1 MSFSSDIKEELSKV
15 NNLKNK
21 EILEAEFLGYILTG
35 NTTNSVSVLEFITEN
50 EFNIER
56 FYRILFNLDIEYEPN
71 VRGKVFVAT
80 IAKTEKVE
88 ELMQIKLEAN
98 EEIQK
103 AIVKGAFLGAGSI
116 TDPNKQYH
124 LEIIF
129 EEKNNAEYVLNICK
143 SFGVFLKLL
152 ELENKVQLYI
162 KDGEEISKFL
172 ALLGANKG
180 VLSFEDV
187 RVTKEIKNNV
197 NRLVNCETANLNK
210 IVNASVNQVNDIK
223 LIQKLNKFEEL
234 PDYLKEI
241 AILRLEN
248 PDMSLKA
255 LGELLENPIG
265 KSGVNH
271 RLQKIHD
278 FAEELRQRD
287 A

>member
-21 EILEAEFLGYILTG
+21 TILEAEFLGYILTG
-35 NTTNSVSVLEFITEN
+35 NTTNSRDVLEFITEN

-56 FYRILFNLDIEYEPN
+56 FYRILFNLEIEYEPE

-80 IAKTEKVE
+80 IKKTEDVE
-88 ELMQIKLEAN
+88 KLMEIKLDQN
-98 EEIQK
+98 DEIQK

-124 LEIIF
+124 LEIF
-129 EEKNNAEYVLNICK
+129 FQEKNNAEYILNICK
-143 SFGVFLKLL
+143 SFGVYLKIL
-152 ELENKVQLYI
+152 EYNDKVQLYI

-172 ALLGANKG
+172 ALLGANRG

-187 RVTKEIKNNV
+187 RITKEIKNNV

-241 AILRLEN
+241 ALIRLEN

-255 LGELLENPIG
+255 LGELLEKPIG

>member
-35 NTTNSVSVLEFITEN
+35 NTTNNEDVLEFITEN

-56 FYRILFNLDIEYEPN
+56 FYRILFNLEIEYEPSI
-71 VRGKVFVAT
+71 RGKVFVAT
-80 IAKTEKVE
+80 INKTDKVE
-88 ELMQIKLEAN
+88 NLMQIKIEQN
-98 EEIQK
+98 DEIQR

-124 LEIIF
+124 LEICF

-143 SFGVFLKLL
+143 RFGVYLKLL

-187 RVTKEIKNNV
+187 RITKEIKNNV

-223 LIQKLNKFEEL
+223 LIQNLNKFEEL

-241 AILRLEN
+241 ALLRLEN
-248 PDMSLKA
+248 PDASLKV
-255 LGELLENPIG
+255 LGEMLENPIG

-278 FAEELRQRD
+278 FAEELRQGK
-287 A
+287 

>member
-21 EILEAEFLGYILTG
+21 EVLEAEFLGYILTG
-35 NTTNSVSVLEFITEN
+35 NTTNNEDVLEFITEN

-56 FYRILFNLDIEYEPN
+56 FYRILFNLEIEYDPE
-71 VRGKVFVAT
+71 VKGKVFVAT
-80 IAKTEKVE
+80 IKKTEKVE
-88 ELMQIKLEAN
+88 KLMEIKLDQN

-129 EEKNNAEYVLNICK
+129 QERSNAEYVLNLCK
-143 SFGVFLKLL
+143 NFGVYLKML
-152 ELENKVQLYI
+152 ETENKLQLYI

-172 ALLGANKG
+172 ALLGANRG

-187 RVTKEIKNNV
+187 RITKEIKNNV

-234 PDYLKEI
+234 PEDLKEI

>member
-1 MSFSSDIKEELSKV
+1 MSFSSEIKEELSKV

-35 NTTNSVSVLEFITEN
+35 NTLNSDDNLEFITEN

-56 FYRILFNLDIEYEPN
+56 FYKILFNLGIDYEPDT
-71 VRGKVFVAT
+71 RGKVF
-80 IAKTEKVE
+80 IARIKKNDLVEKY
-88 ELMQIKLEAN
+88 MQIKLNADI
-98 EEIQK
+98 EIQK
-103 AIVKGAFLGAGSI
+103 AIVKGAFLGSGSI

-124 LEIIF
+124 LEVIF
-129 EEKNNAEYVLNICK
+129 QEKNNAEYVLNICN
-143 SFGVFLKLL
+143 SFNVHLKLL
-152 ELENKVQLYI
+152 ENKGKTYLYI
-162 KDGEEISKFL
+162 KDAEEISKFM
-172 ALLGANKG
+172 ALLGANRA

-223 LIQKLNKFEEL
+223 LIQNLKKFDEL

-248 PDMSLKA
+248 PDVSLKT
-255 LGELLENPIG
+255 LGEMLENPIG

-271 RLQKIHD
+271 RLQKIHEI
-278 FAEELRQRD
+278 AEELKERKY
-287 A
+287 

>member
-21 EILEAEFLGYILTG
+21 TILEAEFLGYILTG
-35 NTTNSVSVLEFITEN
+35 NTTNNEDVLEFITEN

-56 FYRILFNLDIEYEPN
+56 FYRILFNLEIEYNPEIK
-71 VRGKVFVAT
+71 GKVFVAT
-80 IAKTEKVE
+80 IKKNEKVE
-88 ELMQIKLEAN
+88 KLMEIKIDPN

-124 LEIIF
+124 LEILF
-129 EEKNNAEYVLNICK
+129 QERSNAEYVLNICK
-143 SFGVFLKLL
+143 NFGVYLKV
-152 ELENKVQLYI
+152 LENKNRVQLYI

-172 ALLGANKG
+172 ALLGANRG

-187 RVTKEIKNNV
+187 RITKEIKNNV

-234 PDYLKEI
+234 PEDLKEI